1 MPTSFPRNPN
11 YKNTPVPRS
20 TIRNYTIKN
29 NYRRP
34 TNFLATNTN
43 ATRRMKI
50 KDNRKN
56 VEEQNLVR
64 RVQVMVKNA
73 RKIKNAIPFDS
84 YIKILNAT
92 KISDLASIGINTTS
106 KEDTLKKYKILVLNE
121 LFTLFMV
128 IIGEILNFTVNG
140 DLKELKDKIDNP
152 SLLQIQQGRN
162 NARTIQNTNPVISRT
177 IFELFFSPY
186 SGGSRSVKGGA
197 GLELVVLGFG
207 AAIAIVIASSPF
219 IIGFQIYVNYNNKKQ
234 EINFMQLLLITYKTF
249 FSSNAAIQ
257 YKDEINYYK
266 LNQEQKDFFYEKAD
280 TFRYADINNKI
291 DTADFRNFLI
301 EFINLKLREV
311 ALRINTQPDPKPE
324 VRNFPTDPPVRSFL
338 PPLRSTSLGP
348 APGIRPPMPPARNTI
363 STEVRSPTVKEILA
377 FYENKLKEQ
386 LDMNAAYSK
395 AKYDR
400 HMVISDD

>member
-1 MPTSFPRNPN
+1 
-11 YKNTPVPRS
+11 
-20 TIRNYTIKN
+20 
-29 NYRRP
+29 
-34 TNFLATNTN
+34 
-43 ATRRMKI
+43 MKI
-50 KDNRKN
+50 KENRKN

-106 KEDTLKKYKILVLNE
+106 KEDNLKKYKILVLNE

-140 DLKELKDKIDNP
+140 DLKELKGKIDNP
-152 SLLQIQQGRN
+152 SLLQIEQGRN
-162 NARTIQNTNPVISRT
+162 NARTIQNRDPVISRT

-197 GLELVVLGFG
+197 GFELVVLGFG

-219 IIGFQIYVNYNNKKQ
+219 ILGFHIYVYYNNKKQ

-311 ALRINTQPDPKPE
+311 ALRINTRPDEDPKPD
-324 VRNFPTDPPVRSFL
+324 VRNFSTDPP
-338 PPLRSTSLGP
+338 PTPLRSTPLGP
-348 APGIRPPMPPARNTI
+348 TPAYYGIRPSMTTPLGPDPAIRYPMTPARNTI
-363 STEVRSPTVKEILA
+363 LTEVRSPTVKEMLA
-377 FYENKLKEQ
+377 RYEDKLKKQ
-386 LDMNAAYSK
+386 LDINEAKSK
-395 AKYDR
+395 AKYNR
-400 HMVISDD
+400 HMVLSND